1 MYDIK
6 SGQGCG
12 IKATLLTPSG
22 SVCDLRRARY
32 IAAALVLPSGATMNC
47 DDIAYNE
54 VTNAVYVRLLG
65 TRELLNVG
73 RYGIV
78 FNVKLDDKTMYST
91 PVLYFAEVG
100 EEAATG
106 YRELTLAL
114 SVSVVNFPDNV
125 AYTGASPKIGD
136 KNTWLVYDD
145 NLKAYID
152 TGIIVNTLGLSQN
165 IPVVQ
170 NPGDKPDAVMSQ
182 AAVTAALG
190 GKVDTVAGKG
200 LSTCDFTSA
209 HKEKLEGLHASG
221 LVPAA
226 AAGTLVVEAGR
237 FYYRT
242 GQPSLSV
249 TGVAGFTADA
259 DCAALAVSGS
269 CAVTF
274 SSAFT
279 CQQGIDTLEATA
291 AQYKIYTIQRVPL
304 SAIAAIHIV
313 NCSIYG

>member
-1 MYDIK
+1 M
-6 SGQGCG
+6 
-12 IKATLLTPSG
+12 ALTQEEKKQ
-22 SVCDLRRARY
+22 
-32 IAAALVLPSGATMNC
+32 I
-47 DDIAYNE
+47 
-54 VTNAVYVRLLG
+54 
-65 TRELLNVG
+65 TREILDQIEASSQGVADLPEATTLEGVHSLPAMRGMDVVSVPLSLLV
-73 RYGIV
+73 
-78 FNVKLDDKTMYST
+78 
-91 PVLYFAEVG
+91 P
-100 EEAATG
+100 EELLAQTTG
-106 YRELTLAL
+106 Y
-114 SVSVVNFPDNV
+114 
-125 AYTGASPKIGD
+125 
-136 KNTWLVYDD
+136 
-145 NLKAYID
+145 D
-152 TGIIVNTLGLSQN
+152 THT
-165 IPVVQ
+165 
-170 NPGDKPDAVMSQ
+170 AMSQ
-182 AAVTAALG
+182 AAVTEALA